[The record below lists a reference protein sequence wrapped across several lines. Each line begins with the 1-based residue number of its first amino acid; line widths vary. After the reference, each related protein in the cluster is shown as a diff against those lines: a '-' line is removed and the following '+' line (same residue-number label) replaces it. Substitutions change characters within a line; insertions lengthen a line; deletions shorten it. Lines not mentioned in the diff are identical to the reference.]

1 MNDTLLFIVV
11 IGSALFLILGTAS
24 LMDRRRKSTQKT
36 ESQVSPGPA
45 SRIVLWISY
54 GILAITI
61 LLVVGAFALRVMLF
75 ANLAWSFLLL
85 YIIAGI
91 IYRIVRPRGM

>member
-1 MNDTLLFIVV
+1 MNDTMLFIVV
-11 IGSALFLILGTAS
+11 VSSALFLILGPAY
-24 LMDRRRKSTQKT
+24 LLDRRRKSTQKT
-36 ESQVSPGPA
+36 QAQVSPGPV

-61 LLVVGAFALRVMLF
+61 LLIVGAFALRVMLF
-75 ANLAWSFLLL
+75 ANLAWSFLSL

>member
-11 IGSALFLILGTAS
+11 VSSALFLILGPAY
-24 LMDRRRKSTQKT
+24 LLDRRRKSTRKT
-36 ESQVSPGPA
+36 ESQVAPGPA

-61 LLVVGAFALRVMLF
+61 LLIVGAFALRVMLF